1 MRKAKKNSNFC
12 ADNFLVY
19 LVKSG
24 EGKSEKLIFMLTI
37 ETYSCITGKYM

>member
-24 EGKSEKLIFMLTI
+24 EGKSEKFISVFTI
-37 ETYSCITGKYM
+37 EIYSCITGKYV